1 MSLPRAL
8 LSTFLSDLRDI
19 QSIRYAQLA
28 SGTIIMYDHLVTFGD
43 EVELIWKSS
52 WTLGKILFIL
62 NRYYPLIA
70 AIVNT
75 YAIFF
80 PRLTNTFCL
89 RYFQWQGWTGLLTC
103 MFPEIILQMR
113 IYALYSLNRK
123 VLILIVAGF
132 ICASTASAVVMG
144 KALSQITAIAA
155 HPIPGLVSCVPAG
168 VPKHFFAFW
177 IPILVYES
185 LLCGLAL
192 FRGFQT
198 FQSSASPFR
207 SGKYLVSILIRD
219 SILYFL
225 IMFATYLTN
234 LLVWIVAPVNLT
246 EIPVGFSVA
255 LSSIMGSR
263 IIINM
268 RAMNKGLSENRS
280 LSRGALALGIH
291 MDRNFTQQGETV
303 PSEMEMTPCRQIR
316 ESW

>member
-1 MSLPRAL
+1 M
-8 LSTFLSDLRDI
+8 
-19 QSIRYAQLA
+19 
-28 SGTIIMYDHLVTFGD
+28 
-43 EVELIWKSS
+43 
-52 WTLGKILFIL
+52 
-62 NRYYPLIA
+62 
-70 AIVNT
+70 
-75 YAIFF
+75 
-80 PRLTNTFCL
+80 
-89 RYFQWQGWTGLLTC
+89 
-103 MFPEIILQMR
+103 
-113 IYALYSLNRK
+113 
-123 VLILIVAGF
+123 
-132 ICASTASAVVMG
+132 
-144 KALSQITAIAA
+144 
-155 HPIPGLVSCVPAG
+155 
-168 VPKHFFAFW
+168 
-177 IPILVYES
+177 VYES

-303 PSEMEMTPCRQIR
+303 PSEMEMTPSRQIR